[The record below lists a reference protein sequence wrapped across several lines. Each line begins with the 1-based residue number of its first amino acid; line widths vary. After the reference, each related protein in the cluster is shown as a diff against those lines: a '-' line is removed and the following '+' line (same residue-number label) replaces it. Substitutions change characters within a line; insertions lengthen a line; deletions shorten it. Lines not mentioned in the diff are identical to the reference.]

1 MVEFEFLSPTDRP
14 ALLALSSPELQN
26 AALLTLSELGFKVH
40 STETHEQFLSRFA
53 QVQYQVVL
61 IEEAF
66 ACASIAENGALGT
79 LQNMPMMNRRHSTI
93 ILVGPSFQSLHPMQA
108 FQQSVHAVVNP
119 DEIANLAQI
128 VQKVTADNDLFL
140 NAYRETMMRLAQGKS

>member
-1 MVEFEFLSPTDRP
+1 
-14 ALLALSSPELQN
+14 
-26 AALLTLSELGFKVH
+26 
-40 STETHEQFLSRFA
+40 
-53 QVQYQVVL
+53 
-61 IEEAF
+61 
-66 ACASIAENGALGT
+66 
-79 LQNMPMMNRRHSTI
+79 NMPMMNRRHSTI